1 VFASIEEAVAV
12 VGRGGIVVVVDDED
26 RENEG
31 DLIMAGEAATPEA
44 IAFFVKYTSGVVCA
58 PMAGEDLDRLDIPPM
73 VLRNQDAKGTA
84 FTVTVDATDR
94 VSTGVS
100 AADRARTIQVLAD
113 PASGPNDVTRPG
125 HVFPL
130 RYHPGGVLRR
140 PGHTEAAVDLA
151 RLAGLRP
158 VGVLSELVNAD
169 GTMSRLDDCRRFA
182 ERHDLPLITIADL
195 VAYRRSR
202 ERFVERVAEA
212 NLPRVDGRWRTI
224 AYRADVDGAMHL
236 ALVLG
241 EPERKSNVLVRMHA
255 ECVVGDV
262 FRTPVCGCGISLDRA
277 MARIAEAGEGAVV
290 YLRAQSG
297 KVDASPLHCPSTAD
311 KLGVG
316 TAASD
321 ERDYGTGAMILADL
335 GLSTLRLLTDSPGK
349 RSALSGFGL
358 SVVATEPLGVAA
370 RSSFGTSSSDERA
383 ASPSR
388 NEDRGRSERS
398 GIGMAPPE

>member
-1 VFASIEEAVAV
+1 
-12 VGRGGIVVVVDDED
+12 
-26 RENEG
+26 
-31 DLIMAGEAATPEA
+31 
-44 IAFFVKYTSGVVCA
+44 
-58 PMAGEDLDRLDIPPM
+58 
-73 VLRNQDAKGTA
+73 
-84 FTVTVDATDR
+84 
-94 VSTGVS
+94 
-100 AADRARTIQVLAD
+100 
-113 PASGPNDVTRPG
+113 
-125 HVFPL
+125 
-130 RYHPGGVLRR
+130 
-140 PGHTEAAVDLA
+140 
-151 RLAGLRP
+151 
-158 VGVLSELVNAD
+158 
-169 GTMSRLDDCRRFA
+169 
-182 ERHDLPLITIADL
+182 LPLITIADL

-311 KLGVG
+311 MLGVG

-383 ASPSR
+383 ASTSR
-388 NEDRGRSERS
+388 NDDRGRSERS